1 MSAADPSATCY
12 NSFYEPVVDDKRR
25 VQIPSAWRQGQAE
38 SQFMLLLWPNAAQ
51 TDACLMVL
59 PPAAA
64 QKLTEKITAMPFGD
78 SQAEALRRHLGRRSA
93 TVTADKAGRMTLP
106 EHMARAVGLEPEKKA
121 VLVGMFDRFQ
131 IWAPD
136 RFAPVIDG
144 DDTLAQEA
152 MKLI

>member
-1 MSAADPSATCY
+1 MPAAEQTAPCY
-12 NSFYEPVVDDKRR
+12 NSFYDPVVDDKRR
-25 VQIPSAWRQGQAE
+25 VQIPSAWRQGQTDF
-38 SQFMLLLWPNAAQ
+38 QFMLLLWPNAAQ
-51 TDACLMVL
+51 KDACLMVL

-64 QKLTEKITAMPFGD
+64 QKLTERITAMPFGD
-78 SQAEALRRHLGRRSA
+78 GQAEALRRYLGRKSA
-93 TVTADKAGRMTLP
+93 MVTADKAGRITLP
-106 EHMARAVGLEPEKKA
+106 DHMARAVGLEPEKKA